1 MFALY
6 GTTPGEFSGVVEAWR
21 SRVHAEDLAMAE
33 SKLQMAVEGQEEF
46 NIEFRI
52 VWPDG
57 SIRYIRAISSDQRDE
72 SGKVARIIGT
82 NLDITAQKE
91 YESELTS
98 REAKIRQIIDSEVD
112 EAPTADAMARLPED
126 LVQQLQEATSR
137 ADYDLMLDLAAK
149 IEAHDSSVGIQLR
162 KMIEQFDYQSL
173 VNILS
178 RQNESD
184 EHRRHL
190 KQ

>member
-1 MFALY
+1 M
-6 GTTPGEFSGVVEAWR
+6 
-21 SRVHAEDLAMAE
+21 
-33 SKLQMAVEGQEEF
+33 
-46 NIEFRI
+46 
-52 VWPDG
+52 
-57 SIRYIRAISSDQRDE
+57 
-72 SGKVARIIGT
+72 
-82 NLDITAQKE
+82 
-91 YESELTS
+91 
-98 REAKIRQIIDSEVD
+98 D